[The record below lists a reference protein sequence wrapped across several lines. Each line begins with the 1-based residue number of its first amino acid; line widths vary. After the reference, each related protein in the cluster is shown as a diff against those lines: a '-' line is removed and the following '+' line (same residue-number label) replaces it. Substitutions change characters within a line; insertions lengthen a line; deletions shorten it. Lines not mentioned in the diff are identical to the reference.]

1 MSGNGPNGGVIGVC
15 NAASSALSSKTT
27 TLNSTACFTRGNACS
42 TEANL
47 LVIAGG
53 GGGGTNQSGGGG
65 GGGYRFCTA
74 YPLAS
79 CSAYKVTV
87 GGGGVGAGPG
97 SSPTTRGSK

>member
-27 TLNSTACFTRGNACS
+27 TVNSTACFTRGNACS

-53 GGGGTNQSGGGG
+53 GGGGGESIGWW
-65 GGGYRFCTA
+65 
-74 YPLAS
+74 
-79 CSAYKVTV
+79 CSW
-87 GGGGVGAGPG
+87 
-97 SSPTTRGSK
+97 RGLSFLHGLSFSQLFSL